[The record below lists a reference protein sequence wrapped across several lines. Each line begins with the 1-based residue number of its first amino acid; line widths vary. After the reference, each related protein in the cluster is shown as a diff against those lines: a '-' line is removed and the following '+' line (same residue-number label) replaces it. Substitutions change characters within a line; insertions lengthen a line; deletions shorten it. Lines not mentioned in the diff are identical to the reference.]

1 MNSLKK
7 TARLSIFTQIA
18 SKGVGFVAN
27 VLFLRFLPPGIIGGF
42 TLISSTAQSL
52 SSIAHLG
59 TDYNY
64 QVRVCALPK
73 SERGGIQRQFLS
85 WNAFFSGLGAL
96 LAWPILQPSLK
107 HLGESAWYISLTIGY
122 LFIESYV
129 DVLWEPILANR
140 NYNQVFQRHLQVALF
155 KVVLPFALGL
165 WLGWIGI
172 LTGLVLSSAINAGA
186 AILNLRKLPEAKGDP
201 LPLNI
206 FIMGGIQ
213 FYLVPFAHQLVFF
226 PALLLIG
233 EDHGLENLSLIK
245 VAQLMVQLVGI
256 LPTALAPILF
266 IESSHGSDEAKA
278 RLIKSL
284 DAVMLIGLCTFAIYT
299 LLDINLL
306 PRIFGNNYSDAIIPA
321 RALLLA
327 AVCNGINQV
336 FQQQGFIGLQLTQI
350 CGIQISVLLSIAP
363 VGYILWLPKWGTNGY
378 AWLNLA
384 VAITTT
390 FALTFWDSKKIL
402 RREVNILPCLAL
414 LLILPLTIWKAITP
428 LSWLMSIGS
437 ISIIGITICLNV
449 SRKRRLSRTI
459 ETQKCES

>member
-1 MNSLKK
+1 MKSLKK
-7 TARLSIFTQIA
+7 IATHSIFVQVA
-18 SKGVGFVAN
+18 SKGIGFIAN
-27 VLFLRFLPPGIIGGF
+27 VLFLRFIPPGIIGGF
-42 TLISSTAQSL
+42 TLLSSTAQSL
-52 SSIAHLG
+52 SSIAHFG

-85 WNAFFSGLGAL
+85 WNALFSGLGAL

-107 HLGESAWYISLTIGY
+107 HLGESVWYIALIIGY

-129 DVLWEPILANR
+129 DVLWEPLLANR
-140 NYNQVFQRHLQVALF
+140 NYSQVFQRHLQVALF
-155 KVVLPFALGL
+155 KVILPFSLGL

-172 LTGLVLSSAINAGA
+172 LIGLLLSSTINAGA
-186 AILNLRKLPEAKGDP
+186 AILNLRQLPEANGNP
-201 LPLNI
+201 LPLKI
-206 FIMGGIQ
+206 FLTGGVQ

-233 EDHGLENLSLIK
+233 ADQGLQKLSLLK

-256 LPTALAPILF
+256 FPTALAPILF
-266 IESSHGSDEAKA
+266 IESSHGSDEAKT
-278 RLIKSL
+278 RLIVAL
-284 DAVMLIGLCTFAIYT
+284 EGVILVGLGIFSIYT

-336 FQQQGFIGLQLTQI
+336 FQQQAFIGLQLTQI
-350 CGIQISVLLSIAP
+350 SVLQISVLLSIAP
-363 VGYILWLPKWGTNGY
+363 FGYILWLPKWGIDGY
-378 AWLNLA
+378 AWLSLT

-390 FALTFWDSKKIL
+390 LALTFWDSKKVL
-402 RREVNILPCLAL
+402 RCKENILPCLAL
-414 LLILPLTIWKAITP
+414 LLVLPLAIWEPIMP

-437 ISIIGITICLNV
+437 ISILGITIYLRVTGRRSMN
-449 SRKRRLSRTI
+449 RKI
-459 ETQKCES
+459 